1 MAKDNLFLGMARGS
15 VGDVVF
21 SRLDGVQVAR
31 SRNRSPRNPRTPLQL
46 LQRVVMATVG
56 KAYTFFSPLADHSYE
71 GETGLQGSQRAFV
84 VENVDL
90 LRNQLAELIAY
101 PLDSRMENSDLL
113 NYSFVGDVG
122 PVYNPYVI
130 SKGSLPP
137 SKTLIVSSSP
147 DTICRLLLETN
158 LEAVPS
164 PLVSLTYR
172 QACDALGLQPGDQ
185 ITSVAAY
192 IDPYG
197 FMDTFVSLQFARII
211 MMPAGGDLDIPFLA
225 GAGGLNAPN
234 ERNTGVFEE
243 GQPTIVKDDTTEKVC
258 LALEMPVESGL
269 LPVAGCIIISRQD
282 SSGIW
287 LRSTESLQKLPDA
300 VDRLDDHQF
309 GNAYI
314 SHKRYTASSLYLNQ
328 AEGG

>member
-137 SKTLIVSSSP
+137 ARINMPEELATPWYNLM
-147 DTICRLLLETN
+147 LETN
-158 LEAVPS
+158 LESVPS
-164 PLVSLTYR
+164 PLINLTYR

-192 IDPYG
+192 IDEDG
-197 FMDTFVSLQFARII
+197 FSDTFVSLQFARII
-211 MMPAGGDLDIPFLA
+211 MMPEGGDLDVPFLA

-234 ERNTGVFEE
+234 ERNTGVFKD
-243 GQPTIVKDDTTEKVC
+243 GQPTMKVPAGSDKVC
-258 LALEMPVESGL
+258 LALELPTPDGL

-287 LRSTESLQKLPDA
+287 LRSTETLKVLSDGA
-300 VDRLDDHQF
+300 DRLDDHQF
-309 GNAYI
+309 GDAYV

>member
-122 PVYNPYVI
+122 PVFNPYVI

-137 SKTLIVSSSP
+137 ARMFSRTQGSETWFELM
-147 DTICRLLLETN
+147 LETN

-185 ITSVAAY
+185 ITSVAACV
-192 IDPYG
+192 DQDG
-197 FMDTFVSLQFARII
+197 FSDTFVSLQFARII
-211 MMPAGGDLDIPFLA
+211 MMPAGGDPDIPFLA

-234 ERNTGVFEE
+234 ERNTGVFFE
-243 GQPTIVKDDTTEKVC
+243 GQPTILKDDDTNRVC
-258 LALEMPVESGL
+258 LALELPAPEGL
-269 LPVAGCIIISRQD
+269 TPVAGCIIISRQD

-287 LRSTESLQKLPDA
+287 LRSTETLKRLSDGL
-300 VDRLDDHQF
+300 DRLDDHQF
-309 GNAYI
+309 GDAYI

>member
-21 SRLDGVQVAR
+21 SRLDGVQVSR

-84 VENVDL
+84 QENVDL
-90 LRNQLAELIAY
+90 LRTQLADLIAY
-101 PLDSRMENSDLL
+101 PLDRRMEDSDLV

-122 PVYNPYVI
+122 PVFNPYVI

-137 SKTLIVSSSP
+137 ANIVVKTSGSTSYSALGLV
-147 DTICRLLLETN
+147 TN
-158 LEAVPS
+158 LESVPS

-172 QACDALGLQPGDQ
+172 QACDALGLLPGDQ
-185 ITSVAAY
+185 ITVVAAY
-192 IDPYG
+192 VKDDGYS
-197 FMDTFVSLQFARII
+197 DTFVSLDYARII
-211 MMPAGGDLDIPFLA
+211 MMPESGDLDIPFLL
-225 GAGGLNAPN
+225 GAGGLNNPN
-234 ERNTGVFEE
+234 ERNTGVFES
-243 GQPTIVKDDTTEKVC
+243 GLPTI
-258 LALEMPVESGL
+258 EMDEDIGQAVLSLQLPEQNGL
-269 LPVAGCIIISRQD
+269 VQVAGCIIISRQD

-287 LRSTESLQKLPDA
+287 LRSTESLRRLENG
-300 VDRLDDHQF
+300 VGHLDDHQF
-309 GNAYI
+309 GDAYV

>member
-84 VENVDL
+84 QENVDL

-137 SKTLIVSSSP
+137 ANIMKVTDGGNEYCKLML
-147 DTICRLLLETN
+147 RTN
-158 LEAVPS
+158 LDNVPS
-164 PLVSLTYR
+164 PIISLTYR
-172 QACDALGLQPGDQ
+172 QACDALGLQLGDQ
-185 ITSVAAY
+185 ITAVAAY
-192 IDPYG
+192 VEEGG
-197 FMDTFVSLQFARII
+197 FTDTFVSLDYARII
-211 MMPAGGDLDIPFLA
+211 MMPAGGDPDIPFLA

-234 ERNTGVFEE
+234 ERNTGVFVE
-243 GQPTIVKDDTTEKVC
+243 GLPTLVADQDVGDVGLSLQLPTPE
-258 LALEMPVESGL
+258 GL
-269 LPVAGCIIISRQD
+269 LCVAGCIIISRED
-282 SSGIW
+282 TSGIW
-287 LRSTESLQKLPDA
+287 LRSTETLRKLPDS